1 MHQNVQNILKDDQ
14 VSEANS
20 KKLQICVQ
28 TIKIIVSNLK
38 ESLSINLDSF
48 VPRSEE
54 KMLIGDVIMPI
65 IEIFN
70 EQATI
75 QNVFILIEV
84 EN

>member
-1 MHQNVQNILKDDQ
+1 MHQNVQIILKDDQ

-75 QNVFILIEV
+75 KNVFILIEV